1 MKNCSNLATQGW
13 SWSDVAMVVT
23 LSMMSLMAMAFLAP
37 VVAHASS
44 SSSGLPW
51 ETPLQTLQQSLS
63 GPVAMA
69 VSIIGIVVCG
79 GMLIWGGEIN
89 EFARRGAMLV
99 LVIALLVGS
108 NSILSTLFSS
118 ASAVV
123 R

>member
-1 MKNCSNLATQGW
+1 MKNCSNLGTQGW
-13 SWSDVAMVVT
+13 SWSDVAMDVA
-23 LSMMSLMAMAFLAP
+23 LSMMSLMATALLAP
-37 VVAHASS
+37 VAALASS

-108 NSILSTLFSS
+108 NSVLSTLFSS

>member
-1 MKNCSNLATQGW
+1 MKNYSNLATPGW
-13 SWSDVAMVVT
+13 NLRDVAMVVT
-23 LSMMSLMAMAFLAP
+23 LSIMSLVVLALLAP

-51 ETPLQTLQQSLS
+51 ETPLQTLQSSLS

-108 NSILSTLFSS
+108 NSVLSTLFTSS
-118 ASAVV
+118 SAVV